1 MTEQECH
8 ELLMQTCNQLEAE
21 DANLRFDIRTPGI
34 FEEEKI
40 ALGAVYVVVIRH
52 MILEGDVITGKRE
65 SYNYHVVAI
74 TKDAIEY
81 KTTQYFT
88 DIIKDAAKRVQSQF
102 NQAEVSGS

>member
-8 ELLMQTCNQLEAE
+8 ELLMQICNQLEAE

-52 MILEGDVITGKRE
+52 KELESDVITGSRE
-65 SYNYHVVAI
+65 SYNYSVCGI
-74 TKDAIEY
+74 TRDAMAY

-88 DIIKDAAKRVQSQF
+88 DIIKDAAKRVQNQF
-102 NQAEVSGS
+102 NQVEVSGS